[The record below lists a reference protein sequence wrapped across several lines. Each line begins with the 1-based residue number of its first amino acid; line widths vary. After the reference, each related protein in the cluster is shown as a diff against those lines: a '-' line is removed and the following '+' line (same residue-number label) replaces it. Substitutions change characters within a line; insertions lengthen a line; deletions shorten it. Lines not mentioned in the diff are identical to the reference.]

1 MNAQNNH
8 VNSQDD
14 GPAFL
19 ESDDASAGEE
29 NISRREDENIGTLSE
44 QDAEK
49 SRQYAEKFSQ
59 DAEKTKPSLDEDDV
73 LPDSVNAKPSSKT
86 TMFLRRVLGG
96 DILAADWMRRQ
107 MGVIVLC
114 VICVIIYITNRY
126 SSQHEIIEIQNLQK
140 ELEEVRFYG
149 LTRSGELTGKM
160 RQSKVEKA
168 LQETP
173 DSLLRLPDKPPFFI
187 H

>member
-1 MNAQNNH
+1 MKISQNNNTPNPDDAQNTPTP
-8 VNSQDD
+8 DD
-14 GPAFL
+14 FSTT
-19 ESDDASAGEE
+19 EERFSATEEGIGAEE
-29 NISRREDENIGTLSE
+29 NKISQEKIQTGAENFEENADERT
-44 QDAEK
+44 DHAAE
-49 SRQYAEKFSQ
+49 E
-59 DAEKTKPSLDEDDV
+59 
-73 LPDSVNAKPSSKT
+73 NANQNSKT

-114 VICVIIYITNRY
+114 VVCAIIYITNRY
-126 SSQHEIIEIQNLQK
+126 SAQHEIIEIENLQK

-149 LTRSGELTGKM
+149 LTRAGEVTGRT
-160 RQSKVEKA
+160 RQSMIEKA

-173 DSLLRLPDKPPFFI
+173 DSLLQLPDKPPFLI